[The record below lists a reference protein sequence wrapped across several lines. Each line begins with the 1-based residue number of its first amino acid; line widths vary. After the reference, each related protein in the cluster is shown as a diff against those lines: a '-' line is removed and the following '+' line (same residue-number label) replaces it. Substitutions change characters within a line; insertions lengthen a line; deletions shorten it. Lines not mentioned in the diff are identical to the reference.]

1 MAGARWRRRPGLTL
15 RSMDSNM
22 PRMNAGKPDEG
33 HWRGSG
39 GTSPAAIRSGS
50 LRTTCAWIVAGLAL
64 SVPAIAQDAGV
75 HPSDGGAD
83 VARIVEDPRTD
94 RIRALLYGSLDV
106 QVEPRAL
113 FDVDID
119 DEEAVLVERARI
131 TAMLDLAPD
140 AGTGRPA
147 DRRAP
152 VRVPAS
158 SASASAPAPNAAVWL
173 ARLELDRARLAF
185 YELPRERRAKLFEAH
200 EARRVAAR
208 PVESE
213 TDRQAREAEEER
225 QRLLHAAREAR
236 AEAER
241 LVNEEMARLVGV
253 EKAVILYRERLTS
266 QQDDLAARGE
276 LVLGWQRRARDAK
289 DAGPQEAD
297 ATYDALRKTLRA
309 SRTELSE
316 ALEVLE
322 AGQSQ
327 VPALGADP
335 LDDVPST
342 VATDAARKRRLEAGA
357 MIQQAAA
364 EEQALRKRRAS
375 ALLEEINT
383 LNRERLALLPH
394 LSSARRSDLTGFTA
408 AGLDQARAEARHLS
422 LMFRLHGKQTLEWL
436 RDVRGNALSGSWF
449 GMAALKAVPWILLLL
464 LTVWTMRRAPK
475 MLEGLAARAAEADRE
490 SPRSSPGLWSKTLG
504 VLRATH
510 RTVEWLLVLAVAVWI
525 MTPSTR
531 TLFEVQIV
539 VAIAGWS
546 LGAATLVNAINALAD
561 HANTRQSKSG
571 TQSVSALRLR
581 SLRLVGRVA
590 VGLGLLLVLTSRA
603 VGEGTI
609 HSWVASSCW
618 IASIIVLLV
627 LVGWWRETIFNRLDR
642 LRRKTAL
649 QRWLL
654 EHRTG
659 WVSLLAAMLGAANLV
674 AARVARVGRTWLGGI
689 EYARRAH
696 AWLFKR
702 GLERLSDGS
711 TRDKYKPVRQ
721 AVSDVLAPD
730 RLDSEW
736 LACPADEARSTLQG
750 LLQAGRGGVV
760 AIIGGR
766 GFGKTSLLQQLG
778 SVARDAA
785 FVSAPGI
792 DDPEDLRKL
801 LEARHSCVL
810 LDDAQGL
817 TRPGIGGLALFDR
830 VLLLARENSDKT
842 LWVFAVDAVVWPFL
856 RRARDS
862 RPLFDRIFRLAPW
875 SEGQIADLIRIRDKL
890 AGIDPSFEDL
900 LERLPPGADE
910 IDRLEALDAK
920 RSGYVRM
927 IWDYASGCPAI
938 ALEVWRSSL
947 MEAEDGS
954 IRVRPMDVPSSKVME
969 GLPDAALFI
978 LRAVMQTPEAT
989 VGDIARITR
998 LTEDQV
1004 SNAVRFGEA
1013 NGYLLQRDGVVQVPW
1028 RWLRPVL
1035 VLLERRHL
1043 LVSE

>member
-1 MAGARWRRRPGLTL
+1 MATRSGAL
-15 RSMDSNM
+15 RS
-22 PRMNAGKPDEG
+22 ACV
-33 HWRGSG
+33 WV
-39 GTSPAAIRSGS
+39 
-50 LRTTCAWIVAGLAL
+50 VAGLAL

-75 HPSDGGAD
+75 EPPDSGAD
-83 VARIVEDPRTD
+83 AAQIVKDPRTD
-94 RIRALLYGSLDV
+94 RVRALLDGSLDV

-113 FDVDID
+113 FDIDID

-131 TAMLDLAPD
+131 AAMLAMAADGG
-140 AGTGRPA
+140 AGQPV

-152 VRVPAS
+152 ARKPAS
-158 SASASAPAPNAAVWL
+158 SASASASAPTPNTAVWL
-173 ARLELDRARLAF
+173 ARLALDRARLDF
-185 YELPRERRAKLFEAH
+185 YELPRERRSKLLEAH
-200 EARRVAAR
+200 EARRIAAR

-241 LVNEEMARLVGV
+241 LVNEELARLIGV
-253 EKAVILYRERLTS
+253 EKAVILFRERLAS
-266 QQDDLAARGE
+266 QQDELAARSD
-276 LVLGWQRRARDAK
+276 LVLAWQRRARDAK
-289 DAGPQEAD
+289 EAGTQEAD
-297 ATYDALRKTLRA
+297 ATYDALRKALRA

-316 ALEVLE
+316 ALEELE
-322 AGQSQ
+322 AAQSQ
-327 VPALGADP
+327 VPALGADA

-342 VATDAARKRRLEAGA
+342 VATDAARKRRLETGA
-357 MIQQAAA
+357 LIQQATA
-364 EEQALRKRRAS
+364 EERALRKRKAS

-394 LSSARRSDLTGFTA
+394 LSSARRSDLTGFTG

-422 LMFRLHGKQTLEWL
+422 LMFRLHGKQTREWI
-436 RDVRGNALSGSWF
+436 RNAHSNAWTGSWF
-449 GMAALKAVPWILLLL
+449 GMATLKAVPWIVLLLL
-464 LTVWTMRRAPK
+464 AVWTMRRAPK
-475 MLEGLAARAAEADRE
+475 VLDGLTARAAEADRE
-490 SPRSSPGLWSKTLG
+490 SLRSSPGMWSKTLG
-504 VLRATH
+504 ILRATH
-510 RTVEWLLVLAVAVWI
+510 RTIEWLLILVVAVWI
-525 MTPSTR
+525 MSPSTR
-531 TLFEVQIV
+531 ALFEVQIV
-539 VAIAGWS
+539 VAVAGWS
-546 LGAATLVNAINALAD
+546 LGAATLVNSINAFAD
-561 HANTRQSKSG
+561 HANSRHPASG
-571 TQSVSALRLR
+571 AQTLSALRLR

-609 HSWVASSCW
+609 HSWVSSSCW

-627 LVGWWRETIFNRLDR
+627 LVGWWRETIFSRLER

-659 WVSLLAAMLGAANLV
+659 WVSLLAAMIGAANLV
-674 AARVARVGRTWLGGI
+674 ADRGARLGKTWLGGI

-702 GLERLSDGS
+702 GLDRLSDGS
-711 TRDKYKPVRQ
+711 ARDRYKPVSQ
-721 AVSDVLAPD
+721 AVADALAPD
-730 RLDSEW
+730 LLDDKW
-736 LACPADEARSTLQG
+736 LACPADEARSTLRG
-750 LLQAGRGGVV
+750 MLQAGRGGVV
-760 AIIGGR
+760 AVIGGR
-766 GFGKTSLLQQLG
+766 GFGKTSLLRQLG
-778 SVARDAA
+778 SVARDPA

-792 DDPEDLRKL
+792 DDPIDLQKL
-801 LEARHSCVL
+801 LEAGPSCVL
-810 LDDAQGL
+810 LDDAQGF

-830 VLLLARENSDKT
+830 VLLLARENSNKT
-842 LWVFAVDAVVWPFL
+842 LWVFAIDAVVWPFL

-862 RPLFDRIFRLAPW
+862 RPLFDQVFRLGPW
-875 SEGQIADLIRIRDKL
+875 PEGRIAELLQSRNRL

-910 IDRLEALDAK
+910 IDRLDALETR

-927 IWDYASGCPAI
+927 LWDYAGGCPGV

-954 IRVRPMDVPSSKVME
+954 IRVRPMDVPGSKVME

-978 LRAVMQTPEAT
+978 LRAVMQTPEASPE
-989 VGDIARITR
+989 DIARITR
-998 LTEDQV
+998 LTEEQV
-1004 SNAVRFGEA
+1004 RNAVRFGEA